1 MLKRMITT
9 IVTVFLLSALLCSCS
24 SSISEGS
31 ESPEAAVENY
41 LNAYLEADSESI
53 TKTLPPQIAEP
64 FAIINKGKT
73 DSINESIKSSLAD
86 EENSYEITGKEKMT
100 DEEKA
105 RYEKRL
111 SSSASDYAKAA
122 KLESLNTEIKI
133 EEAYN
138 VNATLKNGRNRSKT
152 SFPVGKI
159 DGKWYILRDNPIA

>member
-1 MLKRMITT
+1 MVLKRTLT
-9 IVTVFLLSALLCSCS
+9 IFVLVSILVTLFYGCGT
-24 SSISEGS
+24 EGAD
-31 ESPEAAVENY
+31 SPEAAVENY

-64 FAIINKGKT
+64 FAIISKGKT

-138 VNATLKNGRNRSKT
+138 VSATLKNGGNRSKT